1 MEGTLKILIQM
12 QALDDKIGQYK
23 QLQEEL
29 PKQLNS
35 ILEKVE
41 LATAKLLETETQRAE
56 LGKKLRSLEM
66 EIKTHQE
73 QAKKYAGQLS
83 DIKTNKEYK
92 ALNSEIAY
100 LHSKISDLESDEL
113 VLMEEDNQFK
123 TQVEADKKAL
133 AAAEQQK
140 KDKEGDLRAQI
151 DQLESSIEETR
162 AARNELARTLPT
174 SLIKQYGN
182 MIKNR
187 NNKAVSY
194 VVADACGICGFNLR
208 PQIKIE
214 LQLRRKIINCENCGR
229 ILIIPFTET
238 EAAED

>member
-1 MEGTLKILIQM
+1 MEDTLKILIQM
-12 QALDDKIGQYK
+12 QSLDDKIGQYR
-23 QLQEEL
+23 QLQDEL

-41 LATAKLLETETQRAE
+41 IATAKLLETETQRAE
-56 LGKKLRSLEM
+56 LGKKLRAVEM
-66 EIKTHQE
+66 DIKSNQE
-73 QAKKYAGQLS
+73 QAKKYATQLT

-92 ALNSEIAY
+92 ALNSEIAF
-100 LHSKISDLESDEL
+100 LHSKISDLESGELELMDEDA
-113 VLMEEDNQFK
+113 VFKKQIDEDK
-123 TQVEADKKAL
+123 AAL
-133 AAAEQQK
+133 AAAEQEK

-151 DQLESSIEETR
+151 SKLEATIEETR
-162 AARNELARTLPT
+162 AARNDLARTLPT

-187 NNKAVSY
+187 NNKAVSFIRN
-194 VVADACGICGFNLR
+194 DACSICGFNLR

-229 ILIIPFTET
+229 ILIIPFAE
-238 EAAED
+238 ESPAED